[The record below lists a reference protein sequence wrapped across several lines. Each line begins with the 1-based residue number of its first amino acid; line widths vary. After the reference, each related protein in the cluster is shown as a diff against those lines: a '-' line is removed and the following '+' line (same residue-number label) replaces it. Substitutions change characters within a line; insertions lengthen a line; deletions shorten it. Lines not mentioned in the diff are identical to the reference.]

1 MIELFR
7 GKIQLQN
14 PLVAQHAKSH
24 INNKRILDPTEQWYE
39 RSIEKF
45 IYWYTEISR
54 IKYPM
59 SAVVGGSELIGIHPG
74 TSRLVAQ
81 YLKGIKS
88 ADCIMLCIMHQDSK
102 SFMYE
107 IMPDAKPIDCSQVVA
122 CPNHDTS
129 KPIRSVW
136 QFRLQEDAGVLKNI
150 DIHKTNKRYFWS
162 LHPGHRWFY
171 NNKLLL
177 DRSKPGET
185 PRDIAIVYPSGLYQ
199 SITHLIDDQPQSQ
212 KIGSYYFIN

>member
-7 GKIQLQN
+7 GKINLQN
-14 PLVAQHAKSH
+14 PIVAHHADAH
-24 INNKRILDPTEQWYE
+24 INSIKVLDPTQQWYE
-39 RSIEKF
+39 RTIEKF
-45 IYWYTEISR
+45 IYWYTDISR

-59 SAVVGGSELIGIHPG
+59 TAIIGGSTLLGIHPG
-74 TSRLVAQ
+74 TSRLIAQ
-81 YLKGIKS
+81 YLKGIQS
-88 ADCIMLCIMHQDSK
+88 ADCIMLCVMHEDSK
-102 SFMYE
+102 STMYE
-107 IMPDAKPIDCSQVVA
+107 IMPNAKPIDRSEIVA
-122 CPNHDTS
+122 CPNHDPN
-129 KPIRSVW
+129 KKIHSVW
-136 QFRLQEDAGVLKNI
+136 QFRLKEDAGILENI
-150 DIHKTNKRYFWS
+150 DIKKTNKRYFWS
-162 LHPGHRWFY
+162 INPGVRWFY

>member
-14 PLVAQHAKSH
+14 PLVAEHAKSH

-59 SAVVGGSELIGIHPG
+59 SAVVGGSKLIGIHPG

-102 SFMYE
+102 PFMYD
-107 IMPDAKPIDCSQVVA
+107 IM
-122 CPNHDTS
+122 
-129 KPIRSVW
+129 PIRSHTCEGE
-136 QFRLQEDAGVLKNI
+136 RRRRHEHPCRTNTYI
-150 DIHKTNKRYFWS
+150 DQQSKRTQNHSAKQTNR
-162 LHPGHRWFY
+162 RTQ
-171 NNKLLL
+171 NN
-177 DRSKPGET
+177 
-185 PRDIAIVYPSGLYQ
+185 
-199 SITHLIDDQPQSQ
+199 HH
-212 KIGSYYFIN
+212 N